1 MGMSFTDLRLRIFPT
16 ATLSDCVT
24 GEFVFEPP
32 PRNYRHHPTYLYAVR
47 PRDGCMPL
55 EDEFGREVTGI
66 RISLT
71 DRCNFDCVYCHN
83 EGLGDTRGPM
93 APQDD
98 EMSTDEVVRIL
109 SVVSELGV
117 EAVKFT
123 GGEPMLRDDLEE
135 IIRRTPEEMEVSM
148 TTNGTFLPGRAPDL
162 VDAGLERVNVSQDA
176 LDPEDFAELTKS
188 GAYDRVIEGV
198 EAALA
203 AGLAP
208 VKLNMVVFEPTAGY
222 VPQMVDHVASNEGLR
237 LQLIEY
243 MPEIS
248 GHPEWA
254 IDIER
259 VHDWLAE
266 KAHRIERR
274 EMHGRRRYF
283 ISPGA
288 VEESETTV
296 PLDSG
301 DVDGQ
306 QSEQPDEGLV
316 EVVDPVE
323 NADFCANCHRV
334 RVTHDGKFKG
344 CLNRH
349 DDHRSMG
356 EMSRAEIREAFE
368 TTVENRVP
376 YYGEYFV
383 REDGEWV
390 FNEEYQSEQSVA
402 ADD

>member
-1 MGMSFTDLRLRIFPT
+1 
-16 ATLSDCVT
+16 
-24 GEFVFEPP
+24 
-32 PRNYRHHPTYLYAVR
+32 
-47 PRDGCMPL
+47 MPL
-55 EDEFGREVTGI
+55 EDDHGREVTGI

-93 APQDD
+93 DPQDD
-98 EMSTDEVVRIL
+98 EMSADEVVRIL
-109 SVVSELGV
+109 EVVSEFGV
-117 EAVKFT
+117 DAVKFT

-162 VDAGLERVNVSQDA
+162 VDAGLDRVNVSQDA
-176 LDPEDFAELTKS
+176 LDPDDFAELTKS

-198 EAALA
+198 EAALD

-222 VPQMVDHVASNEGLR
+222 VPQMVDHVARNDGLR

-254 IDIER
+254 IDIGR
-259 VHDWLAE
+259 VHDWLADQ
-266 KAHRIERR
+266 AHRIERR
-274 EMHGRRRYF
+274 EMHSRARYF
-283 ISPGA
+283 IEQGTTADDEPVTVNIDSEDPDLSDLPETAGEGM
-288 VEESETTV
+288 VEI
-296 PLDSG
+296 
-301 DVDGQ
+301 
-306 QSEQPDEGLV
+306 
-316 EVVDPVE
+316 VDPVE
-323 NADFCANCHRV
+323 NAEFCANCHRV

-349 DDHRSMG
+349 DDHRPMG
-356 EMSRAEIREAFE
+356 EMSKAEIRETFRE
-368 TTVENRVP
+368 TVSNRVP
-376 YYGEYFV
+376 YYGEYMIL
-383 REDGEWV
+383 EDGEWV
-390 FNEEYQSEQSVA
+390 PNEEYLELVESPPT
-402 ADD
+402 D